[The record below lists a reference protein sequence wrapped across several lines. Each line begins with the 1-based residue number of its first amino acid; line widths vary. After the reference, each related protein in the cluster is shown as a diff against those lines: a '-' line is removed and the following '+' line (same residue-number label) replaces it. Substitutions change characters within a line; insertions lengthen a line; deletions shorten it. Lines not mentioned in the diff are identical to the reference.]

1 MLFGEIKVMRLLV
14 LQIFL
19 ICAIPHAYAQAP
31 APFQGGWT
39 LDPIG
44 SDFRVMS
51 IKKTRIA
58 ESSEF
63 QTYTGAIAEDG
74 LAQVKVL
81 LDSIDTKID
90 LRNVRMRFLFFETFK
105 FPEATITTRIDPGI
119 LADLVE
125 VKLKYVDLTYE
136 LDLHGV
142 TATRTDS
149 VQIALLD
156 NNTVVV
162 SSAKPIPISLA
173 DFNLDEGREKLQDA
187 AQVQIV
193 PVGTV
198 SFAFMFRRTTPLAVA
213 ATAPKEEPAE
223 PRRNAALESQGAFDR
238 AECSTRFETL
248 SQTGNIYFA
257 AGSADLAP
265 ESAPLLEAL
274 LDIIV
279 RCPNMRVQVAG
290 HTDSDGSAGQN
301 QQLSEARA
309 SAVGAFL
316 FGKGVSK
323 TRISTVGFGETQPIR
338 PNTSADNKRR
348 NRRIEFTIQ
357 EG

>member
-1 MLFGEIKVMRLLV
+1 MLFGEIKVIRLLV
-14 LQIFL
+14 LQFFL
-19 ICAIPHAYAQAP
+19 ICAVSHAYAQAP

-39 LDPIG
+39 LDPVG

-63 QTYTGAIAEDG
+63 QTYTGEIGEDG
-74 LAQVKVL
+74 VARVKVL

-105 FPEATITTRIDPGI
+105 YPEATITTRIDPAVLTD
-119 LADLVE
+119 LAE
-125 VKLKYVDLTYE
+125 TKLKYADLTYD

-162 SSAKPIPISLA
+162 SSAKPIPISLS
-173 DFNLDEGREKLQDA
+173 DFNLEEGREKLQDA

-198 SFAFMFRRTTPLAVA
+198 SFAFMFRRAAPLAVA
-213 ATAPKEEPAE
+213 AVAPKEQPEE
-223 PRRNAALESQGAFDR
+223 PRLNAAMETQGEFDR
-238 AECSTRFETL
+238 AECNTRFETL

-290 HTDSDGSAGQN
+290 HTDSDGSSGRN

-309 SAVGAFL
+309 SAVGAYL
-316 FGKGVSK
+316 FGQGVSRA
-323 TRISTVGFGETQPIR
+323 RISTIGFGETQPIR
-338 PNTSADNKRR
+338 PNDTADNKRR
-348 NRRIEFTIQ
+348 NRRIEFKIQ